1 MRLSQNPES
10 SWFFF
15 NLGWWTRLAEAGLS
29 DPTVRTLMFY
39 SRKIIPNSGNEFS
52 RLLGCAPA
60 LDLQFQE
67 RFVTTRLHRLK
78 EKRKA
83 FLFRKDG
90 ATHEI
95 LMAARSVFI
104 PLTAPEYQLLALGRA
119 PEGPISPSPDLQI
132 RLAAQ
137 INRSATKCAV
147 TNAESGGRKQI

>member
-1 MRLSQNPES
+1 MN
-10 SWFFF
+10 
-15 NLGWWTRLAEAGLS
+15 
-29 DPTVRTLMFY
+29 
-39 SRKIIPNSGNEFS
+39 SRGY
-52 RLLGCAPA
+52 LGCAPA

-78 EKRKA
+78 EKKKA

-104 PLTAPEYQLLALGRA
+104 PLTALEYQLLALGRA

-137 INRSATKCAV
+137 INRSAAKCAV